1 MRATFYS
8 AVLLVA
14 ACSVVFGLDWVSAPM
29 PPMPDVKNIVFA
41 PPPPPPPP
49 RVAAP
54 VTPPPAPSPQTPPVP
69 AQQTA
74 VAPVAPPPPV
84 QTPAP
89 IAPPPLVAA
98 PKVKCDVDACAAAY
112 RSFRESDC
120 TYNPSYGPRRLC
132 TRGDPERYAREH
144 PEGAAPTAAPMPAPE
159 APPAAQP
166 TEPGAI
172 MTPEPGS
179 IIAPE
184 PGTTPATPATAPPHC
199 NVAACAA
206 AYPRS
211 FRESDCT
218 FNPNSGPRRV
228 CEK

>member
-14 ACSVVFGLDWVSAPM
+14 ACGVIFGLDWVSAPM
-29 PPMPDVKNIVFA
+29 PPMPEAKDIVFA
-41 PPPPPPPP
+41 PPPPPPP

-54 VTPPPAPSPQTPPVP
+54 VTPPSAPAPLSQTGPAP

-74 VAPVAPPPPV
+74 AAPVTPPPV

-89 IAPPPLVAA
+89 VAPPVVAA

-120 TYNPSYGPRRLC
+120 TYNPSFGPRRLC

-144 PEGAAPTAAPMPAPE
+144 PEVATPAAAPTPAPE
-159 APPAAQP
+159 APPAAQT
-166 TEPGAI
+166 TEPGAVV
-172 MTPEPGS
+172 TPEPGA

-184 PGTTPATPATAPPHC
+184 PDTTPAPPAATPPRC

-218 FNPNSGPRRV
+218 FNPSSGPRRV